1 MVIVEE
7 LNAGWAQFHN
17 ALPVSMEEH
26 VIQQQENVTVC
37 QDLLVRLVLRDYV
50 QMGICAILMQDPIHI
65 LQAVL
70 VVLAIWRVQEVPLNA
85 LRQPQPKEDVAM
97 RPKIVDAIPVFVGQ
111 VRRVTVLQENVLEH
125 ARQTVPK
132 IPAEVMT
139 VKVNAHVTAATSV
152 APMARHVSVI
162 LQLAQA
168 GAIFPMVA
176 EERVDVGKVKFVKVI
191 IVVALSYV
199 LIQLN
204 ADPINVAEHARAQA
218 DKSVKMEN
226 V

>member
-85 LRQPQPKEDVAM
+85 LRQPQPKEDVAT
-97 RPKIVDAIPVFVGQ
+97 RPKIVDAIPVFVG
-111 VRRVTVLQENVLEH
+111 
-125 ARQTVPK
+125 
-132 IPAEVMT
+132 
-139 VKVNAHVTAATSV
+139 
-152 APMARHVSVI
+152 
-162 LQLAQA
+162 
-168 GAIFPMVA
+168 
-176 EERVDVGKVKFVKVI
+176 
-191 IVVALSYV
+191 
-199 LIQLN
+199 
-204 ADPINVAEHARAQA
+204 
-218 DKSVKMEN
+218 
-226 V
+226 